1 MQSKDR
7 QPKSQKDTNVAFE
20 EAPPRVTEWQRFKRI
35 FFGRKIV
42 LVGFFII
49 LVLLI
54 AAIFSPLLAPYDP
67 YEQDLRNALQQP
79 NGDHWLGTDPLGRDV
94 LSRII
99 YGSQISLQVGII
111 AVGVATVIGMSL
123 GLIVGFFGGW
133 VDAIIMRVIDAL
145 MAIPALVLALTFAA
159 VMGGGLRNIMIA
171 LGIAMMPTYC
181 RLMRGQVLS
190 IKETDYV
197 MAGHVVGGSNL
208 RIMLSHIVPNCLPP
222 LIVLITLQMGT
233 AILSEAA
240 LSFLGIGIAPP
251 GAAWGAM
258 VNDAYR
264 YLLTHPLLSFAPGIC
279 ILLVVLSFN
288 MVGDG
293 LRDALDPR
301 LRGTI

>member
-20 EAPPRVTEWQRFKRI
+20 AAPPRVTEWQRFKRI